1 MSNLNNNKI
10 NLILDDK
17 KGNINLIS
25 TEKLPNN
32 INVDLNQQ
40 NSISNYSIND
50 TDKIKNNMI
59 SNDLLNTKNEE
70 DLNLSNMNIEQTK
83 KFIQNADALF
93 PDEENENQSQINNN
107 NTSNNISINNINLN
121 NSKIQDT
128 SFISINEEKELRML
142 IIYSEIP

>member
-1 MSNLNNNKI
+1 
-10 NLILDDK
+10 
-17 KGNINLIS
+17 
-25 TEKLPNN
+25 
-32 INVDLNQQ
+32 
-40 NSISNYSIND
+40 
-50 TDKIKNNMI
+50 MI